1 MESLFAARKPQAAPE
16 VEALYLGFAVAGQ
29 DYALPIG
36 CVREILKVP
45 QIHAFPKVPSF
56 VKGVIDLR
64 GAILP
69 VVDLKERLGLGA
81 VDRAKG
87 RIIVL
92 VPNHQPMGL
101 LVDKAVEVFPCP
113 GELLKPKPDLLSKAP
128 VPFLAGIIS
137 REGTLYYA
145 LDPKLL
151 LTPREFEV
159 LETHEW
165 AKPKA
170 HERQE

>member
-1 MESLFAARKPQAAPE
+1 MESLFAARKPQAEPNAE
-16 VEALYLGFAVAGQ
+16 VLYLGFIVAGQ
-29 DYALPIG
+29 DYALPISS
-36 CVREILKVP
+36 VREILRVPKV
-45 QIHAFPKVPSF
+45 HAFPKVPLF

-69 VVDLKERLGLGA
+69 IVDLKERLGLGL

-87 RIIVL
+87 RVIVL

-113 GELLKPKPDLLSKAP
+113 GELLKPTPDLLRKAP

-137 REGTLYYA
+137 REEALYYV

-151 LTPREFEV
+151 LTPREFEL
-159 LETHEW
+159 LETHAWVAPDE
-165 AKPKA
+165 KQK
-170 HERQE
+170 

>member
-1 MESLFAARKPQAAPE
+1 MESLFAARKPQAAPDAE
-16 VEALYLGFAVAGQ
+16 ELYLGFVVAGQ
-29 DYALPIG
+29 DYALPIS
-36 CVREILKVP
+36 CVREILRVPKV
-45 QIHAFPKVPSF
+45 HAFPKVPAF

-69 VVDLKERLGLGA
+69 VLDLKERLGLGA

-87 RIIVL
+87 RVIVL

-101 LVDKAVEVFPCP
+101 LVDRAVEVFPCP
-113 GELLKPKPDLLSKAP
+113 GGLLKPTPDLLRKAP

-137 REGTLYYA
+137 REQTLYYV

-159 LETHEW
+159 LETHLRSAPDE
-165 AKPKA
+165 KQK
-170 HERQE
+170 